1 MPFETDLPFRPRLA
15 PTCRLVLPVLL
26 ALLILPC
33 AGWAKSKS
41 ETSAPARTEG
51 SGKVD
56 FTRVHQLYL
65 NGDFDAAIVMLEDY
79 LKENRQYTHDDS
91 VFIYKHLGVMYAAQY
106 ETREKGKYYM
116 HKLLTVEP
124 TARIM
129 DMYAS
134 DMIYMI
140 FKNIQEEYASTRMQL
155 EEKRR
160 TEPDSSGTLAG
171 GASADG
177 QRQGTASRAQPAKD
191 SGSRKWFW
199 VGVSAATVAA
209 GIGLYVALSDEAE
222 PPKDKE
228 IRF

>member
-1 MPFETDLPFRPRLA
+1 MPFQTDIPFLPRLA
-15 PTCRLVLPVLL
+15 PACRLVLPVLL
-26 ALLILPC
+26 ALLTLLTLPC
-33 AGWAKSKS
+33 AGWAKSGGAS
-41 ETSAPARTEG
+41 GS

-79 LKENRQYTHDDS
+79 LKENREYTHDDS

-116 HKLLTVEP
+116 HKLLSVEP